1 MIGVCI
7 CTLIRVHLI
16 SAALYELEI
25 ERCVVLTRA
34 IAERREVVDVK
45 RGSLQTPS
53 APCGILADCPVPS
66 VNVPQQLLVLW
77 GCLG

>member
-1 MIGVCI
+1 MIGICI

-53 APCGILADCPVPS
+53 APAGSWLTVLCHLLMFPS
-66 VNVPQQLLVLW
+66 SS
-77 GCLG
+77 